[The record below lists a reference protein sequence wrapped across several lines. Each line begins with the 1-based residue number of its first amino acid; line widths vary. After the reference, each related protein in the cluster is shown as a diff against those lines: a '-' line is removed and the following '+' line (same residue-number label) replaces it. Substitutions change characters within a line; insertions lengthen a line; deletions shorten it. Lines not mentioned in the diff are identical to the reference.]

1 MNASDLSVLVV
12 DTDPHMCEIV
22 KLILDFHGIP
32 VCAVR
37 GADAA
42 LKHLECHK
50 ASLIIIELY
59 SMEMDGFR
67 LLSQIRAGGLAP
79 GSRVIATS
87 VHYSDQ
93 LARETLNG
101 GFDGYL
107 PKPFD
112 VSEFVPYLRRIAD
125 RGQC

>member
-1 MNASDLSVLVV
+1 MNASELSVLVV

-22 KLILDFHGIP
+22 KLILEFYGIP
-32 VCAVR
+32 VCAAL

-42 LKHLECHK
+42 LEHLQCHK

-59 SMEMDGFR
+59 SMEMDGYR

-79 GSRVIATS
+79 GSKVIATS

-93 LARETLNG
+93 LARETLNS

-112 VSEFVPYLRRIAD
+112 VGEFVPYLRRIAD
-125 RGQC
+125 WDQG